1 MVVKRGMLA
10 VVSCVAAMG
19 LASAAKAACSGPPVT
34 IPGYTAE
41 LEGELKVKAGTGCLF
56 GVDGI
61 EGVISE
67 VKISQMPKAGKSG
80 VENMRAYYIAKPGYQ
95 GPDEFTYV
103 FIGTDQYGGPMR
115 ISIKRKITV
124 VPSL

>member
-1 MVVKRGMLA
+1 MIPSHSSEVE
-10 VVSCVAAMG
+10 
-19 LASAAKAACSGPPVT
+19 GP
-34 IPGYTAE
+34 IS
-41 LEGELKVKAGTGCLF
+41 VKAGTACIF
-56 GVDGI
+56 SVMGI
-61 EGVISE
+61 EGAISE
-67 VKISQMPKAGKSG
+67 VKVTQMPKVGKGG

-95 GPDEFTYV
+95 GPDEFTYA